1 MRIPVM
7 FKRALAST
15 ALLAIAA
22 AAHAQ
27 PGPGNPPASAM
38 PSSPPMDHSPMHC
51 PMMGM
56 GPGMM
61 GHGMGGFHG
70 GGMMSGGEMGHMFL
84 HGLNLNEE
92 QQDRIFNILHRQA
105 PRKRESMKLLNKS
118 IAALH
123 ELARS
128 SNYSDANVQSF
139 ARAVGQ
145 ASADLALMH
154 AQTERQIYEILTPEQ
169 RRLFDERMSSLRHR
183 PGCGMPGTMP
193 MPRR

>member
-1 MRIPVM
+1 MRIPL
-7 FKRALAST
+7 KLKHTLAST
-15 ALLAIAA
+15 ALLAMAA
-22 AAHAQ
+22 AAQAQ
-27 PGPGNPPASAM
+27 PGPGNPPA
-38 PSSPPMDHSPMHC
+38 PPMDSPQMNC

-61 GHGMGGFHG
+61 GHGMGSFHG
-70 GGMMSGGEMGHMFL
+70 GGMMPGSDMGHML
-84 HGLNLNEE
+84 YGLNLSEE
-92 QQDRIFNILHRQA
+92 QQDKVFNIIHRQE
-105 PRKRESMKLLNKS
+105 PRKRESLKMLHKS

-123 ELARS
+123 DLVRS

-139 ARAVGQ
+139 SRAIGQ

-169 RRLFDERMSSLRHR
+169 RRQFDDRGYGPRHR
-183 PGCGMPGTMP
+183 PGCAMPGTMP